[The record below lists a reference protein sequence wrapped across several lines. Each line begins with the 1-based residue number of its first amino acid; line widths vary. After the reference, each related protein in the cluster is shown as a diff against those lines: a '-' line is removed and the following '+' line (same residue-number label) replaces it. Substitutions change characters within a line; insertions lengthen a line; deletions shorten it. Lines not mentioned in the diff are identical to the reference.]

1 MRYKKGIFR
10 TFTRVCDRTFS
21 IIGSRTRLYEWERVF
36 VIYFYP
42 IAGAGAQEVT
52 CALTRL
58 ALNHRD

>member
-1 MRYKKGIFR
+1 M
-10 TFTRVCDRTFS
+10 
-21 IIGSRTRLYEWERVF
+21 RLYEWEPGTRV